1 MANSRNVSI
10 DELGEAI
17 EQQLTL
23 YHEEVTKAIDEAG
36 AESMRDLVKRTR
48 ATAPEGHRGTFKR
61 KITSTVE
68 KNKNGSTYIWHVKA
82 PEHRLTHLLVHG
94 HATKDGGR
102 TRANPFLTNA
112 LDTVL
117 LDYERKVEEALKN
130 GK

>member
-1 MANSRNVSI
+1 MAKNKSVSI

-17 EQQLTL
+17 EQQLTI
-23 YHEEVTKAIDEAG
+23 YHEEVTNAINEAG
-36 AESMRDLVKRTR
+36 SEAIKDLVKRTR
-48 ATAPEGHRGTFKR
+48 ATAPEGNRGTFKR
-61 KITSTVE
+61 KITSSVD
-68 KNKNGSTYIWHVKA
+68 KKRNGSTYIWHVKA

-102 TRANPFLTNA
+102 TRANPFLQNA

-117 LDYERKVEEALKN
+117 PDYEKKVEEALKN